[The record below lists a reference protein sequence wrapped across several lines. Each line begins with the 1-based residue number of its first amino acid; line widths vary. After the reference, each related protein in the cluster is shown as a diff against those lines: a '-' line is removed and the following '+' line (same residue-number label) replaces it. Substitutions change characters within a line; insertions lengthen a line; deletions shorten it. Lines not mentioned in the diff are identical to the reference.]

1 MTRFSWLVVAIAVII
16 VAVIAL
22 GLSGVIMPGAWNKP
36 DLATAY
42 NGLVPAE
49 KLLRAPVS
57 GIYPGGNATG
67 LESDMANPLK
77 NDPDAVARGMQDFA
91 NFNCSGCHM
100 ANGGG
105 GMGPALSN
113 DIWIYRSSPA
123 NIYLSIAQGR
133 SAGMPAF
140 GAMLPDRTIWELV
153 AYIQSLSNKPSPTFG
168 ITTST
173 TPDPQPIEQVPAGQ
187 VQSPTPWSYTEP
199 MPSNGEKNGAG
210 DQRPDAPLP
219 PGAEQAQPAERIVSP

>member
-1 MTRFSWLVVAIAVII
+1 MSRLAWITAAIALVIVLVVAV
-16 VAVIAL
+16 
-22 GLSGVIMPGAWNKP
+22 GLLRVRMPGAWSHP
-36 DLATAY
+36 SLATAY

-49 KLLRAPVS
+49 KLLRVPVT
-57 GIYPGGNATG
+57 GIYPGGNTSG
-67 LESDMANPLK
+67 LEPDMQNPLA
-77 NDPDAVARGMQDFA
+77 NDPDAAARGMQDFA

-113 DIWIYRSSPA
+113 DTWVYRSSPA

-133 SAGMPAF
+133 GAGMPAF

-153 AYIQSLSNKPSPTFG
+153 AYIQNLSNKHDPTFG
-168 ITTST
+168 ITTSA
-173 TPDPQPIEQVPAGQ
+173 TPDPPPIEQVPAGQ
-187 VQSPTPWSYTEP
+187 VQSPQPWNYTEA
-199 MPSNGEKNGAG
+199 MPPNGEKPGAG

-219 PGAEQAQPAERIVSP
+219 PGDEARPAERVVTN

>member
-1 MTRFSWLVVAIAVII
+1 MTRLAWII
-16 VAVIAL
+16 L
-22 GLSGVIMPGAWNKP
+22 GLLAIIMLATVLGIAGVIMPGAANGP
-36 DLATAY
+36 NRASADD
-42 NGLVPAE
+42 GLVSA
-49 KLLRAPVS
+49 KRLLRVPVT
-57 GIYPGGNATG
+57 GVYPGGNTRG
-67 LESDMANPLK
+67 LEADVQNPLK
-77 NDPDAVARGMQDFA
+77 DDPDAVLRGMKDFA

-113 DIWIYRSSPA
+113 DTWIYRASPG

-168 ITTST
+168 TTTSAA
-173 TPDPQPIEQVPAGQ
+173 PDPQPEEQVPAGQ
-187 VQSPTPWSYTEP
+187 MESPTPWHYTEP
-199 MPSNGEKNGAG
+199 MPPNGEKNDGG
-210 DQRPDAPLP
+210 RPDAPLP
-219 PGAEQAQPAERIVSP
+219 PGAQQAPPPLLPASN